1 MKDEVLKRK
10 MFSTPM
16 GKDVNNV
23 GIMAGFMDD
32 DESKDDEYEDM
43 NEEAASAE
51 LSRRTPQ
58 SPEILM
64 NNLRGDIR
72 SVDAR
77 YEELAQMV
85 GEQAAME
92 TPPEV
97 LAMLQGQMA
106 QQQGIGA
113 LPQAP
118 AMPPEM
124 MGQQPMP
131 PEMMGG
137 QPPMPPE
144 MMAQAP
150 MPMPQEPMP
159 MDQGAMPPQGFADG
173 GIVRLQAGGDP
184 QIAALLQ
191 RNFGARG
198 ASPMAAPSFSRGL
211 SLLPGAAAD
220 YLGNLGTRLAR
231 SPLTRMGGYAGL
243 AVGLGDAV
251 TQAARGLRG
260 TFGDIPIGASNPD
273 NFRPQGL
280 SAAQT
285 RALGMP
291 DTMRDTLDRQ
301 LLEGAVDATGSVI
314 TPTPMFPAPSLG
326 PVQRPMF
333 TEQELIDRAS
343 RMPAAPPLPTEIP
356 AEPIATATE
365 AAPGEERAPTVQVK
379 EAPQTEAEKTKTF
392 IERVRQRKGELA
404 PLFEEL
410 TSGDKNSQEIQ
421 ALMLLADAGMKL
433 ARGSGRPGTSFAT
446 ELAFAAE
453 GIPGGMAKL
462 AAQKA
467 ERDTQVKTA
476 ALTAAINKVESEDK
490 AVRDIQ
496 IAELQA
502 QRDWAKLQ
510 LQYAGVEEVDL
521 GAGLIKTRDKLG
533 RTIATTFDPEVISSF
548 ANNSNTVNPNLNPFA
563 QPASG
568 SRPLLLKDK
577 AAREKTAGEIADIDS
592 TLIQLDNI
600 SPVLEK
606 AYGPGS
612 FVSKLREGIFVP
624 LGVSTKPV
632 DVKALSQA
640 QQLYA
645 GLRSSMARVAGG
657 DTSRLSNQEQEW
669 AQETLGAKPGSF
681 FSNPE
686 QAAKQMLTMRT
697 YLQNL
702 RMVKGAAL
710 GYTDTLVQSE
720 VPNTG
725 TKNDPFVIPS
735 DPQKQITL
743 AGYIT
748 DAFRTRPEG
757 SVYLRLPNGKVDQF
771 PVRSL
776 VDLVKTQ

>member
-32 DESKDDEYEDM
+32 DKNERDEEDV

-113 LPQAP
+113 LPQATEI
-118 AMPPEM
+118 PPEL
-124 MGQQPMP
+124 MGGQPPMP
-131 PEMMGG
+131 PEMMG

-433 ARGSGRPGTSFAT
+433 ARGSGRPGTSFAS

-496 IAELQA
+496 IAELQSL
-502 QRDWAKLQ
+502 RDYAKLQ

-521 GAGLIKTRDKLG
+521 GAGLIQTKDKLG
-533 RTIATTFDPEVISSF
+533 RTIAKTLDPEVVSSF
-548 ANNSNTVNPNLNPFA
+548 INNTNTVNPNLNPFA

-568 SRPLLLKDK
+568 SRPLLLTDK
-577 AAREKTAGEIADIDS
+577 AAREKAALEIVEIDNG
-592 TLIQLDNI
+592 LAQLDNV

-612 FVSKLREGIFVP
+612 FVSKIREGIFVP
-624 LGVSTKPV
+624 LGVSTKPA
-632 DVKALSQA
+632 DVKALAQA
-640 QQLYA
+640 QQQFA
-645 GLRSSMARVAGG
+645 AMRSLVARVIAG
-657 DTSRLSNQEQEW
+657 DSSRLSNQEQEW
-669 AQETLGAKPGSF
+669 AETVLGSKPGSF

-686 QAAKQMLTMRT
+686 QAAKEMLTMRT
-697 YLQNL
+697 FLLNR
-702 RMVKGAAL
+702 RMARGASL

>member
-1 MKDEVLKRK
+1 MNDEILKRA
-10 MFSTPM
+10 MFSSSMSGPKP
-16 GKDVNNV
+16 KDTMNV
-23 GIMAGFMDD
+23 GIMQGFEDD
-32 DESKDDEYEDM
+32 DEEEDEDE
-43 NEEAASAE
+43 NEGPDEEMSSAE
-51 LSRRTPQ
+51 LTRRTPQ

-64 NNLRGDIR
+64 NNLRGDMR

-85 GEQAAME
+85 GEEAAMG

-97 LAMLQGQMA
+97 LALLQGQMA
-106 QQQGIGA
+106 QQQQAGIGA

-118 AMPPEM
+118 EMPPEL
-124 MGQQPMP
+124 
-131 PEMMGG
+131 MGG

-144 MMAQAP
+144 MMAQ
-150 MPMPQEPMP
+150 EPMP
-159 MDQGAMPPQGFADG
+159 PEMMAPQGFADG
-173 GIVRLQAGGDP
+173 GIVRLQGGGDP
-184 QIAALLQ
+184 RIAALLQ

-198 ASPMAAPSFSRGL
+198 PAPTATPSFSRGL

-220 YLGNLGTRLAR
+220 YLGNLGAGLSRN
-231 SPLTRMGGYAGL
+231 PLTRMGGYAGL
-243 AVGLGDAV
+243 AVGLGDMV
-251 TQAARGLRG
+251 TQAGRGLRS
-260 TFGDIPIGASNPD
+260 TFGDIPIGAANPE
-273 NFRPQGL
+273 NTRALGL
-280 SAAQT
+280 TGAQT

-301 LLEGAVDATGSVI
+301 MLEGAVSATGSVM
-314 TPTPMFPAPSLG
+314 TPTPMFPAPPL
-326 PVQRPMF
+326 PTIERPMF
-333 TEQELIDRAS
+333 TEQELIERSS
-343 RMPAAPPLPTEIP
+343 RMPVAPPTPGRALDALTETPPEEAVAPTE
-356 AEPIATATE
+356 EV
-365 AAPGEERAPTVQVK
+365 APTITVGGK
-379 EAPQTEAEKTKTF
+379 AEAETTPSF
-392 IERVRQRKGELA
+392 IERVRKRK
-404 PLFEEL
+404 EEL
-410 TSGDKNSQEIQ
+410 TPLFAELTTGDKNAQEIQ
-421 ALMLLADAGMKL
+421 ALMLLADAGLKL
-433 ARGSGRPGTSFAT
+433 ASGSGRLGTSFAT
-446 ELAFAAE
+446 ELALAGRDLPA
-453 GIPGGMAKL
+453 GVAKL

-490 AVRDIQ
+490 TVRDIQ
-496 IAELQA
+496 IAELKARQ
-502 QRDWAKLQ
+502 DYAKL
-510 LQYAGVEEVDL
+510 LWETGKVTRNSL
-521 GAGLIKTRDKLG
+521 GAGLTEMVDARGTLVG
-533 RTIATTFDPEVISSF
+533 NVLDPDVVKSF
-548 ANNSNTVNPNLNPFA
+548 VDNRNTVSPNANPF
-563 QPASG
+563 
-568 SRPLLLKDK
+568 SRVDAGATPLLLKDK
-577 AAREKTAGEIADIDS
+577 SAREKAAGEISDIDS
-592 TLIQLDNI
+592 ALTQLDNI
-600 SPVLEK
+600 APVLER

-612 FVSKLREGIFVP
+612 FVSKIREGIFVP
-624 LGVSTKPV
+624 LGVNTKPT

-681 FSNPE
+681 FSDPE

-725 TKNDPFVIPS
+725 TRNDPFVVPT
-735 DPQKQITL
+735 DPAKQVTL

-776 VDLVKTQ
+776 VDLIKTQ